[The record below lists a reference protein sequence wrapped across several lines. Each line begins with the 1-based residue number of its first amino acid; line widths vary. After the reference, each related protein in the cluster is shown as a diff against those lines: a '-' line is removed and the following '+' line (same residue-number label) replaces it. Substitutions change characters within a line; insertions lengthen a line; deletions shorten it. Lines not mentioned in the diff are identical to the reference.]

1 MLALSAMPHDN
12 TVEVQSL
19 FLIEGR
25 YIVHFLSANMN
36 ELKMQL
42 I

>member
-12 TVEVQSL
+12 IVDIQFV

-36 ELKMQL
+36 ELKRRL